1 MGFIFFRI
9 SLFTSRKGVVVR
21 EALRA
26 QHGKEALERHTQLIG
41 PFSPR
46 FIFSSQRCCLRGT
59 VRANIRKKY
68 HLGKLSL
75 LDNAPN

>member
-1 MGFIFFRI
+1 MGFIFFE
-9 SLFTSRKGVVVR
+9 SAFLH
-21 EALRA
+21 RA
-26 QHGKEALERHTQLIG
+26 RAWWCVKLSGHNTGKKPWNDTLIG

-46 FIFSSQRCCLRGT
+46 FIFSSQRCGLRGT

-75 LDNAPN
+75 LDNTPN

>member
-1 MGFIFFRI
+1 M
-9 SLFTSRKGVVVR
+9 VR

-26 QHGKEALERHTQLIG
+26 QHGKEALERHTLIG

-46 FIFSSQRCCLRGT
+46 FIFSSQRCGLRGT